1 MFYSLPIRDDHC
13 AKSHTGENSIYG
25 SLKDHCVLNKFYIEN
40 DSDDFDQIL
49 CFIDFGLQKLNG
61 LGPMFKKIRLVCYFL
76 LQCVKINV
84 IVSENLTEKGTNHF
98 IHKIEIF

>member
-1 MFYSLPIRDDHC
+1 MFYRFRAPEVEWFG
-13 AKSHTGENSIYG
+13 SHVQENSI
-25 SLKDHCVLNKFYIEN
+25 S
-40 DSDDFDQIL
+40 
-49 CFIDFGLQKLNG
+49 
-61 LGPMFKKIRLVCYFL
+61 YFL